1 MENKR
6 RSAFIARE
14 GIQASL
20 EFLDK
25 HLQSIAIA
33 RIVGGV
39 LAAVGAVYMLLWSV
53 GVYSTAQEIGVQLV
67 TLGSVISAVAMGFR
81 LQSNGRASDLLKECH
96 DLLPSTSGVPSSL
109 GNGFRVFS
117 LIRFVLFG
125 LVLVNLF
132 TAQHETGWT
141 VFLSLA
147 QLALNGKK
155 VVTLIRGFQGKTSSQ
170 TSKALRQCLQE
181 LDKALYCQTP

>member
-117 LIRFVLFG
+117 LISPDR
-125 LVLVNLF
+125 
-132 TAQHETGWT
+132 
-141 VFLSLA
+141 LSVKTWGKSREA
-147 QLALNGKK
+147 EPGKYHVISSGGEKDVTWHGALP
-155 VVTLIRGFQGKTSSQ
+155 LESRGI
-170 TSKALRQCLQE
+170 LHL
-181 LDKALYCQTP
+181 